1 MITSSSNARIK
12 WVRAL
17 QTRRRVRQR
26 ESAYV
31 IEGVRLAHEALA
43 AEVPVKLVLHTRQ
56 MLDKEPRLL
65 EALSALSAEV
75 HSVSDAVMQSCSD
88 VENSPG
94 LLAVLPQA
102 ALTLPPRM
110 TLVLI
115 VDRLTNPGNLG
126 TMLRS
131 ADAAGVHAVFLTQDT
146 VDAYNPKVV
155 RGAMGAHFR
164 TPILSTSAADLVEHL
179 TGLETW
185 LAEAKAGEV
194 YDQVDWRRPTAL
206 MIGGEARGPSRQ
218 VRALASRSV
227 HIPMRSGTESLN
239 AAVAA
244 SVILFEIARQRGR
257 T

>member
-17 QTRRRVRQR
+17 QTRRRARQR

-31 IEGVRLAHEALA
+31 IEGVRLVREALA
-43 AEVPVKLVLHTRQ
+43 AKAPVKLVLHTRQ
-56 MLDKEPRLL
+56 MREKEPRLL
-65 EALSALSAEV
+65 EALNELSVEV
-75 HSVSDAVMQSCSD
+75 HAVSDAVMQSCSD
-88 VENSPG
+88 VKNPSG
-94 LLAVLPQA
+94 LLAVLPQM
-102 ALTLPPRM
+102 ALPLPPRL

-115 VDRLTNPGNLG
+115 VDRLNNPGNLG

-131 ADAAGVHAVFLTQDT
+131 ADAVGVQSVLLTEDT

-155 RGAMGAHFR
+155 RGAMGAHLR
-164 TPILSTSAADLVEHL
+164 TPIVSTSAADLADHL

-185 LAEAKAGEV
+185 LAEAKAGQT

-227 HIPMRSGTESLN
+227 HVPMHTGTESLN

>member
-12 WVRAL
+12 LVRAL
-17 QTRRRVRQR
+17 QTRRRARQR

-31 IEGVRLAHEALA
+31 IEGVRLMREAVDA
-43 AEVPVKLVLHTRQ
+43 KAPFKLVLHTRQ
-56 MLDKEPRLL
+56 MREKEPRLL
-65 EALSALSAEV
+65 EMLSELSVEV
-75 HSVSDAVMQSCSD
+75 HAVSDSVMHSCSD
-88 VENSPG
+88 VDNPPG
-94 LLAVLPQA
+94 LLAVLSQTAVP
-102 ALTLPPRM
+102 LPPK
-110 TLVLI
+110 LNLALI
-115 VDRLTNPGNLG
+115 VDRLNNPGNLG

-131 ADAAGVHAVFLTQDT
+131 ADAAGVQAVFLTGDT

-164 TPILSTSAADLVEHL
+164 TPIVSTSVADLDEQL

-185 LAEAKAGEV
+185 LAEAKTGQP
-194 YDQVDWRRPTAL
+194 YDQVDWSRPTAL
-206 MIGGEARGPSRQ
+206 MIGGEARGSSRQ

-244 SVILFEIARQRGR
+244 SVILFEITRQRGR
-257 T
+257 R

>member
-17 QTRRRVRQR
+17 QTRRRARQR

-31 IEGVRLAHEALA
+31 IEGVRLVREALA
-43 AEVPVKLVLHTRQ
+43 VKAPIKLVLHTRQ
-56 MLDKEPRLL
+56 MWEKEPRVL
-65 EALSALSAEV
+65 EALTESSDEV
-75 HSVSDAVMQSCSD
+75 HTVSDAVMQSCSD
-88 VENSPG
+88 VESPPG
-94 LLAVLPQA
+94 LLAVLSQM
-102 ALTLPPRM
+102 ALPLPPRL
-110 TLVLI
+110 TLALI
-115 VDRLTNPGNLG
+115 VDRLNNPGNLG
-126 TMLRS
+126 AMLRS
-131 ADAAGVHAVFLTQDT
+131 ADAAGVQAVFLTEDT

-164 TPILSTSAADLVEHL
+164 TPIVSASTADLVEHL

-185 LAEAKAGEV
+185 LAEANAGEP
-194 YDQVDWRRPTAL
+194 YDQVDWRSPTAL
-206 MIGGEARGPSRQ
+206 MIGGEARGPRRQ

-227 HIPMRSGTESLN
+227 HIPMRAGTESLN

-244 SVILFEIARQRGR
+244 SVILFEIIRQRGR